1 MALSTIIAYSIIG
14 VVLFIFL
21 LLAYRDLLML
31 VRRPVRGLGTGIS
44 RIWAVG
50 RTTIIESWVARVWML
65 PIIWLIVSVLL
76 ILVVRPYDEAD
87 RFPIYIRILLTAQEW
102 MLLLMMW
109 VLACVSLPRER
120 ERKIIITNAS
130 KPLSRLEI
138 LVGKMT
144 GFCVVALGTL
154 AVMGLATWAV
164 LHICDY
170 KIRSDAA
177 KAYQLAEQ
185 DYQLHAGTKGVVAPP
200 EEKKRL
206 AEEGSL
212 FAYNYITV
220 PPQNMSILG
229 GYDKANG
236 DRYLKGGSSEKVIY
250 HFPRLV
256 APTMAL
262 VTPIGAPMHPYFEF
276 NFPVLPYVK
285 NPPSKI
291 QIEVTAQRVGTGL
304 SPADARVKE
313 KSVVLD
319 STGHG
324 YWVIDH
330 PEDLFTAQDDPSK
343 PPESGTDMG
352 PVEVTV
358 SCSTFG
364 VYLGV
369 KDGSPPGA
377 QIDPSQINVVAVP
390 FYNAQFEILPLN
402 NPIMRGF
409 ERHDMQ
415 EVAGPDKREIRE
427 YGDQFIGGAPPL
439 EAAMFRFP
447 AKNLKDIPVD
457 SDGNFEVSLK
467 LDTDKMDNYSV
478 DTEAIV
484 DAYND
489 NSRQDHTVLEPFPVV
504 EKRITT
510 IKLPAKLLG
519 SGDPSKRGDLILVLT
534 CPTQG
539 HWIALNEDSVRIDQ
553 PPSSFFVN
561 VFKSELII
569 FCEVALL
576 IVICVAWSVR
586 LGWPVAMFASF
597 TCMIFGFIAE
607 FIAALPNAGG
617 LTALG
622 YTHYGERSGIEK
634 FFDAFTEAVWYLLN
648 FIRSLIPDY
657 TRYDSL
663 RFISALRNMPLST
676 LGSDLLWTIAYAIP
690 FIALGYLLFRKQ
702 ELG

>member
-1 MALSTIIAYSIIG
+1 MSLGTIIAYSIIG
-14 VVLFIFL
+14 VLLFVFL
-21 LLAYRDLLML
+21 LFAYRDLAML
-31 VRRPVRGLGTGIS
+31 VRRPVRGLGTGFG
-44 RIWAVG
+44 RIWAVAITTMYEC
-50 RTTIIESWVARVWML
+50 RTARVL
-65 PIIWLIVSVLL
+65 RLVPLWLIVTVFL

-87 RFPIYIRILLTAQEW
+87 RFPIYIRILLMAQEYM
-102 MLLLMMW
+102 MLVLMA
-109 VLACVSLPRER
+109 VLACISLPRER

-138 LVGKMT
+138 LLGKIVG
-144 GFCVVALGTL
+144 FWVVTTILLTI
-154 AVMGLATWAV
+154 MGLLSWGI
-164 LHICDY
+164 LNICDY
-170 KIRSDAA
+170 QIRKEAG
-177 KAYQLAEQ
+177 KTYQLAEQ

-200 EEKKRL
+200 EDKRRL

-229 GYDKANG
+229 GYNKTTG
-236 DRYLKGGSSEKVIY
+236 ERYLKGGSSEKVIY
-250 HFPRLV
+250 HFPRLS
-256 APTMAL
+256 APTIAL

-276 NFPVLPYVK
+276 NFPIIPSVD

-291 QIEVTAQRVGTGL
+291 QIEVTAQRVGAHL
-304 SPADARVKE
+304 SPTDARAKE
-313 KSVVLD
+313 KSIILD

-324 YWVIDH
+324 FWVIDH
-330 PEDLFTAQDDPSK
+330 PEELFTAQDDPRK
-343 PPESGTDMG
+343 EPEAGTDLG
-352 PVEVTV
+352 PVELTVT
-358 SCSTFG
+358 CSTFG
-364 VYLGV
+364 VYLGI
-369 KDGSPPGA
+369 KNGNPPGA
-377 QIDPSQINVVAVP
+377 KIDPTQINVVAVP
-390 FYNAQFEILPLN
+390 YYNAPYEILPFP

-415 EVAGPDKREIRE
+415 EVSGPDKRELRE
-427 YGDQFIGGAPPL
+427 YGVSPV

-447 AKNLKDIPVD
+447 AKDLRDIPVD
-457 SDGNFEVSLK
+457 ADGNFELSLA

-478 DTEAIV
+478 DTMAQI

-489 NSRQDHTVLEPFPVV
+489 NAKQQHTLLPPFPVV
-504 EKRITT
+504 EKRITK
-510 IKLPAKLLG
+510 IKLPATLLDT
-519 SGDPSKRGDLILVLT
+519 GDPKNRGDLVVVIS
-534 CPTQG
+534 CQTQG
-539 HWIALNEDSVRIDQ
+539 HWIALNEGAMRIDQ

-561 VFKSELII
+561 MLKSELII

-597 TCMIFGFIAE
+597 TCLIFGFVAE
-607 FIAALPNAGG
+607 FIASLPNAGG
-617 LTALG
+617 LSALG
-622 YTHYGERSGIEK
+622 YTHYGQTTGVER
-634 FFDAFTEAVWYLLN
+634 FFDAFTEAVWYLLG

-663 RFISALRNMPLST
+663 RFITELRNMPLSS
-676 LGSDLLWTIAYAIP
+676 LGSDLLWTMAYAIP